1 MTRVAALLGV
11 LYVETLSCLTHK
23 LRSSLNIRE
32 NADDVNI
39 LLFVVVAGLGPMR
52 LMGITCLR
60 NHYVPIF
67 RHIEGLEVLLV
78 PRFWHE

>member
-1 MTRVAALLGV
+1 MAALLGV

-23 LRSSLNIRE
+23 LRFSLNIRR
-32 NADDVNI
+32 NADDVSI

-60 NHYVPIF
+60 NHYVLI
-67 RHIEGLEVLLV
+67 IQ
-78 PRFWHE
+78 